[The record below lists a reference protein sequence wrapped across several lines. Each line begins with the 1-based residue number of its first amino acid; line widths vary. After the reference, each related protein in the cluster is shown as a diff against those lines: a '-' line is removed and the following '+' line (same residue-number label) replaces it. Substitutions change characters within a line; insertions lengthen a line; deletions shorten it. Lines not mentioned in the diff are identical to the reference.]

1 MIETSSVVDSFLHA
15 IETAEINGDLFADEV
30 VLDATVPNW
39 RFQVRGRDQVSAQLS
54 EWFADLG
61 RFESVRRERIADGEV
76 VEFTLQWQ
84 ENGVTHMCHQAHLLR
99 IDGDRITADTAFCGG
114 RWPASLIAE
123 MAHA

>member
-1 MIETSSVVDSFLHA
+1 MPWERSGPLT
-15 IETAEINGDLFADEV
+15 
-30 VLDATVPNW
+30 W
-39 RFQVRGRDQVSAQLS
+39 AQQ

-99 IDGDRITADTAFCGG
+99 IDGDRSASYRVEFETGLAETEVAAG
-114 RWPASLIAE
+114 RTIELRAARAGQRFRVQVSRDALPVATLPEYGWIQLP
-123 MAHA
+123 